1 MLGVIAGS
9 KVFDGAK
16 MNPTIFLLIGVAVLL
31 LYLLWKNKL
40 KIITAVVVFGLVFG
54 GATFIS
60 PSMISTVGSFLSEKG
75 INIPSLSSFDGVKE
89 FITNQPAENQKV
101 EIQGLEEKKSQ
112 DESKDTTEQAVAQEK
127 DQQKSQEQNP
137 QTKSEQQKPFQQQ
150 IVQEPSQKQDPAKK
164 KKINNSLLDQLQR
177 LLELYEKILK
187 DKNGLEG
194 QLDELRKQ
202 IDELRRLIEEQ
213 AQD

>member
-1 MLGVIAGS
+1 
-9 KVFDGAK
+9 

-40 KIITAVVVFGLVFG
+40 KIITAVVVFSLIFG

-75 INIPSLSSFDGVKE
+75 INIPSLPSIDGVKE

-101 EIQGLEEKKSQ
+101 EIQGLEEKKAQ
-112 DESKDTTEQAVAQEK
+112 DESKDKTEQAINQENNK
-127 DQQKSQEQNP
+127 QKSQEQNP
-137 QTKSEQQKPFQQQ
+137 QTRPEQQKSFQQQ
-150 IVQEPSQKQDPAKK
+150 IVQEPAQKEDPVKK
-164 KKINNSLLDQLQR
+164 KKKFDSSLLEQLQR

-194 QLDELRKQ
+194 QLDDLKKQ
-202 IDELRRLIEEQ
+202 IDELRKLIEEQ
-213 AQD
+213 ANN